1 MNERAFFIDRDGVVN
16 RMTRCAGKWDS
27 PQNPEDV
34 RLVEG
39 IVLLLGWLNSHGIM
53 TVEISNRPE
62 VAKGKMNRVTSDAIE
77 ARVHA
82 LLAEQGVQVDHKY
95 ICIHY
100 PEGLVPELALECECR
115 KPKPG
120 LLLQAA
126 RELNIDLAGSVFLGD
141 KASDVGAGKAAGVIT
156 ILYQHT
162 DDELQKVE
170 GVKKADANYKVNS
183 LRGILP
189 VIKGVFRQV

>member
-1 MNERAFFIDRDGVVN
+1 
-16 RMTRCAGKWDS
+16 
-27 PQNPEDV
+27 
-34 RLVEG
+34 
-39 IVLLLGWLNSHGIM
+39 
-53 TVEISNRPE
+53 
-62 VAKGKMNRVTSDAIE
+62 
-77 ARVHA
+77 
-82 LLAEQGVQVDHKY
+82 
-95 ICIHY
+95 
-100 PEGLVPELALECECR
+100 
-115 KPKPG
+115 
-120 LLLQAA
+120 
-126 RELNIDLAGSVFLGD
+126 LAGSVFLGD